1 MSEDESEFEVRLTQI
16 EGYSFKIDFGLDGV
30 ASLIGDE
37 DPPLGRNAGP
47 DPSRLLGAAIAQ
59 CTLSSLLFCMQK
71 SRANVRGLN
80 ATARL
85 RFGRNEKKRLRITGV
100 DLKIGAG
107 ASESDRSKLERC
119 LPIFQDFCT
128 VSQSV
133 EAGIPITVEIVND
146 KGLK

>member
-1 MSEDESEFEVRLTQI
+1 MSEEESEVEVRLTQI
-16 EGYSFKIDFGLDGV
+16 KDYSFKIDFGLDDV
-30 ASLIGDE
+30 APLIGDE

-71 SRANVRGLN
+71 SRADVKGMK
-80 ATARL
+80 AIARL
-85 RFGRNEKKRLRITGV
+85 RFGRNEEKRLRITGIKLMIDANV
-100 DLKIGAG
+100 
-107 ASESDRSKLERC
+107 SESDRPKLERC

-133 EAGIPITVEIVND
+133 KAGIPITIELMNE
-146 KGLK
+146 KH